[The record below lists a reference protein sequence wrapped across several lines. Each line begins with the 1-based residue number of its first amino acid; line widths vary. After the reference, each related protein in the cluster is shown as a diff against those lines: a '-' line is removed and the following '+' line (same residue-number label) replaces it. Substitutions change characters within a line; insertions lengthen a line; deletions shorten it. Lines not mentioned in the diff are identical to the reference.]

1 MQKVM
6 MMKCFANAAI
16 YIKKFMKERK
26 KFKHRGNPF
35 KIGKLLVW
43 CWCDIKT
50 NLYFKTNV

>member
-1 MQKVM
+1 

-26 KFKHRGNPF
+26 KIKHRGNPF
-35 KIGKLLVW
+35 KIGKFLVW